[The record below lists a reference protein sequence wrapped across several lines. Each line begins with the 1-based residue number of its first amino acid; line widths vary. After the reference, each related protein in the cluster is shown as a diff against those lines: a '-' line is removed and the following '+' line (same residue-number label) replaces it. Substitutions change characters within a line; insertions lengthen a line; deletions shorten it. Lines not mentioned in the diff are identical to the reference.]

1 MKENSATDWGQEK
14 QAEINEWLSSVF
26 NCCQYLD
33 YTHNVLDIIEVVPL
47 RLHHLSEI
55 NVLNISSHI
64 HIT

>member
-33 YTHNVLDIIEVVPL
+33 YTHNVIDIEVVQR

-55 NVLNISSHI
+55 NILNISSRF